1 MIRYGSLAFNY
12 VITEPLLEFHYQQGV
27 IAYNPYMD
35 GCANEG
41 DDKYVYSR
49 KITTSKFDS

>member
-41 DDKYVYSR
+41 GRQVR
-49 KITTSKFDS
+49 VQ